1 MNAPIALDSQ
11 AEASVRGHVSVLSD
25 LVIAWILFVLA
36 TAIFILSPTRQFFDS
51 KYTVL
56 LSEALL
62 KHHSFELDRYFP
74 AESAAEDYRLEK
86 IRGHVFSYFP
96 PGSSILSL
104 PMVAAAN
111 ALGFSAVNAAGKWN
125 DSGEFSIESVIASLL
140 MAGLT
145 AMVFLMSRTLL
156 PRGLNLV
163 VTAGTALGTQVWSC
177 ASRALWSDTWGIF
190 LLTVAVWML
199 VRIELQSARFRPALL
214 ATILAWMYI
223 VRPTYAIHIV
233 AISIYVLVT
242 QRRFFLRFA
251 IVGLAWL
258 AALIAYSE
266 VEFHTLLPAYFF
278 AGRITFESF
287 WWPLAGLLFSPSRGL
302 LIYVPVVLFIG
313 YLIARFWKILP
324 LRRLVYVALAVI
336 AANFVQYGG
345 YSVWHGGHCYGAR
358 FMTNLVPWF
367 ALLGIIGLRAMLD
380 DRGLQSTPMLQT
392 FWKEPALLSG
402 AALLVL
408 SIAINARGALVA
420 RTNLWNLVPINV
432 DDDINRCWD
441 WRQPQ
446 FLFGLVP
453 VPPPPMPKKFPALR
467 DGVPITFY
475 SDSANPYLL
484 SGWSGN
490 EGWGRWSDGHRAVA
504 IFQIPREAM
513 ASAHRLRIN
522 LSAMIVKNKCP
533 EQKVTISLNDHDLQ
547 TLRLTDEAFFTVT
560 VGAPAE
566 FVREKNALTFKLPN
580 AISPLQMRTSA
591 DPRELGIRVAWIAF
605 DPAE

>member
-1 MNAPIALDSQ
+1 MNASIALDSR
-11 AEASVRGHVSVLSD
+11 AKAPVRGQVSMLSD
-25 LVIAWILFVLA
+25 RVIAWILFVLA

-56 LSEALL
+56 LSESLL

-74 AESAAEDYRLEK
+74 AESVVDDYRLEK
-86 IRGHVFSYFP
+86 INGHVFSYFP

-104 PMVAAAN
+104 PMVAVAN
-111 ALGFSAVNAAGKWN
+111 ALGFSAVNASEKWN
-125 DSGEFSIESVIASLL
+125 DTGEFSIESAIASLL
-140 MAGLT
+140 MAGLA
-145 AMVFLMSRTLL
+145 AMIFLMSRTLL
-156 PRGLNLV
+156 PRGMSLV

-177 ASRALWSDTWGIF
+177 ASRAMWSDTWGIF
-190 LLTVAVWML
+190 LLTLAVWML
-199 VRIELQSARFRPALL
+199 VRIELQSARFRPALF
-214 ATILAWMYI
+214 ATTLAWIYI
-223 VRPTYAIHIV
+223 VRPTYAVHIV
-233 AISIYVLVT
+233 VISFYVLVA
-242 QRRFFLRFA
+242 QCRFFLRFA

-266 VEFHTLLPAYFF
+266 IEFHTLLPAYFS

-302 LIYVPVVLFIG
+302 LIYVPVVFFVG

-324 LRRLVYVALAVI
+324 LRRLVYTALAVI
-336 AANFVQYGG
+336 AANLVQYGG
-345 YSVWHGGHCYGAR
+345 YATWHGGHCYGAR

-380 DRGLQSTPMLQT
+380 DRGPRSALMLRN

-402 AALLVL
+402 AVLLLL
-408 SIAINARGALVA
+408 SIAINARGALVS

-432 DDDINRCWD
+432 DADVNRCWD

-446 FLFGLVP
+446 FLFDLVP
-453 VPPPPMPKKFPALR
+453 VPPPSLPKIFPDLR
-467 DGVPITFY
+467 DGEPINFS
-475 SDSANPYLL
+475 SDSANPFLL

-490 EGWGRWSDGHRAVA
+490 EGWGHWSDGHRAVV
-504 IFQIPREAM
+504 IFQIPRQA
-513 ASAHRLRIN
+513 AAGARRLRIN
-522 LSAMIVKNKCP
+522 LSALIVENKCP

-547 TLRLTDEAFFTVT
+547 TLRLTEEAFSTVT
-560 VGAPAE
+560 VEVPEE

-580 AISPLQMRTSA
+580 AISPLHLRIDA